1 MIMTIKIARTMS
13 AASEVDLLKSISS
26 KMFEESLSIMAP
38 TKAKRHLR
46 IQAKKVA
53 RKRGSL
59 K

>member
-1 MIMTIKIARTMS
+1 MMKIAKTIK

-26 KMFEESLSIMAP
+26 NMFEDSLSIIAP

-46 IQAKKVA
+46 IQARKVA
-53 RKRGSL
+53 RNSGSL